1 MSTFEERK
9 KGYEAKYIKDQES
22 EFKIRA
28 KRNRLVGLWAAEK
41 INTKN
46 IDDYVKEVRVT
57 GVSRTGD
64 DDIIDKLLKDF
75 NDLNLNISRD
85 EIIKKI
91 EDCHEQAISEY
102 IKETKI

>member
-46 IDDYVKEVRVT
+46 IDDYVKEVRLADLEKP
-57 GVSRTGD
+57 GD
-64 DDIIDKLLKDF
+64 DDIVDKLIKDF
-75 NDLNLNISRD
+75 DDLNLNIARE
-85 EIIKKI
+85 EILKKI
-91 EDCHEQAISEY
+91 EECYELAIGEY
-102 IKETKI
+102 IKETKV